1 MTADAEMDRAL
12 RMGMP
17 VRMSMGILSV
27 VLLRLAAAAAAE
39 GATILSYIFI
49 WEAISPV
56 SDTDDS
62 ASMDRGSSL
71 GSLIMLLRLLLL
83 WLLLLWLWLDI
94 FPIGLST
101 TKNEDQS
108 VDSSKEGIGRK
119 RVSLLLSLL
128 LLLLLLL
135 CWSQQKHVGSLCYV
149 VSESSLLG
157 CLMTTAA
164 ME

>member
-1 MTADAEMDRAL
+1 
-12 RMGMP
+12 
-17 VRMSMGILSV
+17 
-27 VLLRLAAAAAAE
+27 
-39 GATILSYIFI
+39 
-49 WEAISPV
+49 
-56 SDTDDS
+56 
-62 ASMDRGSSL
+62 
-71 GSLIMLLRLLLL
+71 
-83 WLLLLWLWLDI
+83 LDI

-128 LLLLLLL
+128 LLLLL